1 MARSELARFAQST
14 PSPHKRKKNLIKFT
28 PTQLM
33 LPAQSLPLHQG
44 HENRLDH
51 QSQTSGADGQSR
63 TTLIAAL
70 KKKLLSLPF

>member
-1 MARSELARFAQST
+1 
-14 PSPHKRKKNLIKFT
+14 
-28 PTQLM
+28 M

-44 HENRLDH
+44 HDNRLDH